1 MADARI
7 QRLMPAVMLAEKA
20 EREAARVLGQC
31 QQQLQGALNKLEE
44 LEQYRGE
51 YQANWLESGRKGVS
65 ADWIQRY
72 QRFLAQ
78 LDTAI
83 MQQQQVVSLRRN
95 HQEKAALQ
103 WRARQGRLEALRKV
117 IERYRAEAA
126 HKGALA
132 EQKQLDELVARSHWR
147 NRQP

>member
-7 QRLMPAVMLAEKA
+7 QRLQPAIALAEKA

-31 QQQLQGALNKLEE
+31 QQQLQGAVSKLEE
-44 LEQYRGE
+44 LERYRGE
-51 YQANWLESGRKGVS
+51 YQQQWLSMGRQGVT

-83 MQQQQVVSLRRN
+83 GQQQQAVQMRR
-95 HQEKAALQ
+95 HQQERAALQ

-117 IERYRAEAA
+117 IERYRAEAI
-126 HKGALA
+126 HRGARA

-147 NRQP
+147 RQP

>member
-44 LEQYRGE
+44 LEQYRSE
-51 YQANWLESGRKGVS
+51 YQANWLESGRKGVT

-83 MQQQQVVSLRRN
+83 VQQQQVVSLRRS

-117 IERYRAEAA
+117 IERYRTEAA

-132 EQKQLDELVARSHWR
+132 EQKQLDELVARSHWH
-147 NRQP
+147 NRQQ